1 MAQGS
6 VVIFEEHTLAVGT
19 KLHNY
24 DTDTHKI
31 SIHSALPATDTAT
44 PSYADFTGTEM
55 ANGNGYTT
63 AGEAATC
70 AYTEAGG
77 TGTFAL
83 SSAVTW
89 TQNAS
94 GFTTGKYA
102 ILYSV
107 TAASS
112 DAIGSIDL
120 TADGGTT
127 ALSLVDGD
135 ITISAGTA
143 FTLAKA

>member
-6 VVIFEEHTLAVGT
+6 VVVFEEHTLAVGT
-19 KLHNY
+19 KLHDY
-24 DTDTHKI
+24 DGDSHKI
-31 SIHSALPATDTAT
+31 SIHSALPDTATAT

-55 ANGNGYTT
+55 ASGNGYTT

-77 TGTFAL
+77 TGTFVL
-83 SSAVTW
+83 SSDVTW
-89 TQNAS
+89 TQNGS

-102 ILYSV
+102 LVYSV

-120 TADGGTT
+120 TTDGGTT
-127 ALSLVDGD
+127 ALSLQDGD
-135 ITISAGTA
+135 ITISAGTIL
-143 FTLAKA
+143 TLAKA